1 MFRII
6 RSRHH
11 ERLQR
16 SSIRSSGILDSAASF
31 PKKSKRRSTPPFS
44 LRLTVEE
51 RKRLDELAGNRP
63 LGSYIRD
70 RLLGEQTEKRSKVK
84 KPAPDTALLA
94 LVLGEF
100 GRSRLAS
107 NINQFAKA
115 ANIGTLDVTP
125 ETEREIV
132 QACAEIQAIRVLLI
146 TALGVAPVEDE

>member
-1 MFRII
+1 M
-6 RSRHH
+6 SGSSD
-11 ERLQR
+11 LQSVAR
-16 SSIRSSGILDSAASF
+16 AFSTAAASS
-31 PKKSKRRSTPPFS
+31 PKKSKRRYTPPFS
-44 LRLTVEE
+44 LRLTIEE
-51 RKRLDELAGNRP
+51 RKRLDELAGNQP

-70 RLLGEQTEKRSKVK
+70 RLLGEQTEKRLKVK
-84 KPAPDTALLA
+84 KPTPDTALLA

-107 NINQFAKA
+107 NINQLAKA

-146 TALGVAPVEDE
+146 TALGVASVEDE

>member
-1 MFRII
+1 MSGFSNI
-6 RSRHH
+6 
-11 ERLQR
+11 
-16 SSIRSSGILDSAASF
+16 SSAVQAFSIAAAPS
-31 PKKSKRRSTPPFS
+31 PKKSKRRYTPPFS

-51 RKRLDELAGNRP
+51 RKWLDELAGNQP

-70 RLLGEQTEKRSKVK
+70 RLLGEQTEKRRKTR

-94 LVLGEF
+94 LVLSEL

-107 NINQFAKA
+107 NINQLAKA

-132 QACAEIQAIRVLLI
+132 QACAEIQAIRTLLI

>member
-1 MFRII
+1 M
-6 RSRHH
+6 
-11 ERLQR
+11 
-16 SSIRSSGILDSAASF
+16 SGFSNPQSAARAFSTAAAPS
-31 PKKSKRRSTPPFS
+31 PKKSKRRHTPPFS

-51 RKRLDELAGNRP
+51 RKRLDELAGDQP
-63 LGSYIRD
+63 LGSYIRN
-70 RLLGEQTEKRSKVK
+70 RILGKQTEKRRTVK
-84 KPAPDTALLA
+84 NPTPDTALLA

-107 NINQFAKA
+107 NINQLAKA

-146 TALGVAPVEDE
+146 TALGVAPAEDE

>member
-1 MFRII
+1 MSGF
-6 RSRHH
+6 SD
-11 ERLQR
+11 LQ
-16 SSIRSSGILDSAASF
+16 SAARAFNTAAAPS
-31 PKKSKRRSTPPFS
+31 PRKSKRRYTPPFS
-44 LRLTVEE
+44 LRFTIEE
-51 RKRLDELAGNRP
+51 RKRLDEMAGNRP

-70 RLLGEQTEKRSKVK
+70 RLLGEQAEKRRKTR

-107 NINQFAKA
+107 NINQLAKA

>member
-1 MFRII
+1 MSGF
-6 RSRHH
+6 SD
-11 ERLQR
+11 LQ
-16 SSIRSSGILDSAASF
+16 SVAPAFSVAAGPF
-31 PKKSKRRSTPPFS
+31 PKKSKRRYTPPFS
-44 LRLTVEE
+44 LRLTIEE
-51 RKRLDELAGNRP
+51 RQRLDELAGNQP

-70 RLLGEQTEKRSKVK
+70 RLLGEQAEKRRKVK
-84 KPAPDTALLA
+84 KPTPDTALLA

-107 NINQFAKA
+107 NINQLAKA

-125 ETEREIV
+125 ETEREII

>member
-1 MFRII
+1 M
-6 RSRHH
+6 
-11 ERLQR
+11 
-16 SSIRSSGILDSAASF
+16 SGFMNIPSATGAFSAAAAPS
-31 PKKSKRRSTPPFS
+31 PKKSKRRHTPPFS

-51 RKRLDELAGNRP
+51 RKRLDELAGNQP

-70 RLLGEQTEKRSKVK
+70 RLLGKQTEKRRKVK
-84 KPAPDTALLA
+84 KPTPDTALLA

-107 NINQFAKA
+107 NINQLAKA

-132 QACAEIQAIRVLLI
+132 QACAEIQAIRTLLI
-146 TALGVAPVEDE
+146 TALGVAPVDNE

>member
-1 MFRII
+1 MSGFTNIP
-6 RSRHH
+6 SA
-11 ERLQR
+11 LQAF
-16 SSIRSSGILDSAASF
+16 SAAAS
-31 PKKSKRRSTPPFS
+31 PYPRNRNGVIPFS

-51 RKRLDELAGNRP
+51 RKRLDELAGNQP
-63 LGSYIRD
+63 LGSYIRN
-70 RLLGEQTEKRSKVK
+70 RLLGEQTEKRRKIK
-84 KPAPDTALLA
+84 KPTPDIALLA

-107 NINQFAKA
+107 NINQLAKA

>member
-1 MFRII
+1 M
-6 RSRHH
+6 
-11 ERLQR
+11 
-16 SSIRSSGILDSAASF
+16 SGFSNISSAARAFSTAAAPS
-31 PKKSKRRSTPPFS
+31 PKKSKWRSTPPFS

-51 RKRLDELAGNRP
+51 RKRLDELAGNQP
-63 LGSYIRD
+63 LGSYIRG
-70 RLLGEQTEKRSKVK
+70 RLLGEQTEKRRKIK

-107 NINQFAKA
+107 NINQLAKA

-125 ETEREIV
+125 ETESAIV

>member
-1 MFRII
+1 MSGF
-6 RSRHH
+6 SD
-11 ERLQR
+11 LQ
-16 SSIRSSGILDSAASF
+16 SAAQAFSAAARPS
-31 PKKSKRRSTPPFS
+31 PKKSKRRYTPPFS

-51 RKRLDELAGNRP
+51 RKRLDELAGNQP
-63 LGSYIRD
+63 LGSYIRN
-70 RLLGEQTEKRSKVK
+70 RILGEQTEKRRKVK
-84 KPAPDTALLA
+84 KPTPDTALLA

-107 NINQFAKA
+107 NINQLAKA

-132 QACAEIQAIRVLLI
+132 QACAEIQAIRTLLI

>member
-1 MFRII
+1 M
-6 RSRHH
+6 
-11 ERLQR
+11 
-16 SSIRSSGILDSAASF
+16 SGFNDFQSVARAFSAAAASS

-51 RKRLDELAGNRP
+51 RKRLDELAGNQP
-63 LGSYIRD
+63 LGSYIRN
-70 RLLGEQTEKRSKVK
+70 RVLSEQTEKRRKIK
-84 KPAPDTALLA
+84 KTTPDTALLA

-107 NINQFAKA
+107 NINQLAKA

-132 QACAEIQAIRVLLI
+132 QACAEIQAIRMLLI